1 MSPTTPTQAPQPRPT
16 PAARTTDP
24 IAGGRI
30 PPQDLEAEASLLGS
44 MLLDKDAIG
53 LVLQIIP
60 RDESGRL
67 YRPDHRLLYE
77 VLIDLYDLNRPI
89 DLIVL
94 EDELRRR
101 GLLEEIGGRDYL
113 IDLCRSV
120 PSAANAEYY
129 ARIVRDKGLL
139 RDLVSC
145 TSDILHAAYDSH
157 DDAGTVLDDAEKK
170 LFAVTEQRVSNQ
182 AVAIRDFLD
191 ETMRQIDVFEE
202 GMLTGVPSGFTE
214 LDSMLGGMQNGDFL
228 VVAARPS
235 MGKTALGLSILE
247 YVGIV
252 ENIPCAFFS
261 LEMSKL
267 QVAQRMMCSHAQ
279 VDLHKLRHGRL
290 TDSEKTKL
298 KLVCGN
304 MRNYKIFVDDTAG
317 MSVMELRAK
326 ARRLKML
333 HDIRIVFVDYLQ
345 LMYDRASRENRQQE
359 ISAIS
364 RGLKALAR
372 ELNIPVVA
380 LAQLNRQVEGREGN
394 RPRMSDLRESGA
406 IEQDADVVILL
417 HREEYY
423 LNKKK
428 TGTSEGM
435 DLANKLK
442 GKAELI
448 VAKQR
453 NGPTGDVELHFNPQF
468 TRFDNAAPAYIH
480 DTDYEPGRYGGG
492 TDMSGGAA
500 DDAPF

>member
-1 MSPTTPTQAPQPRPT
+1 
-16 PAARTTDP
+16 
-24 IAGGRI
+24 
-30 PPQDLEAEASLLGS
+30 

-145 TSDILHAAYDSH
+145 TSDILHSAYDSH

-235 MGKTALGLSILE
+235 MGKTALDR
-247 YVGIV
+247 
-252 ENIPCAFFS
+252 
-261 LEMSKL
+261 K
-267 QVAQRMMCSHAQ
+267 
-279 VDLHKLRHGRL
+279 
-290 TDSEKTKL
+290 
-298 KLVCGN
+298 
-304 MRNYKIFVDDTAG
+304 
-317 MSVMELRAK
+317 SV
-326 ARRLKML
+326 
-333 HDIRIVFVDYLQ
+333 V
-345 LMYDRASRENRQQE
+345 
-359 ISAIS
+359 
-364 RGLKALAR
+364 
-372 ELNIPVVA
+372 
-380 LAQLNRQVEGREGN
+380 
-394 RPRMSDLRESGA
+394 
-406 IEQDADVVILL
+406 
-417 HREEYY
+417 
-423 LNKKK
+423 
-428 TGTSEGM
+428 
-435 DLANKLK
+435 
-442 GKAELI
+442 
-448 VAKQR
+448 
-453 NGPTGDVELHFNPQF
+453 
-468 TRFDNAAPAYIH
+468 
-480 DTDYEPGRYGGG
+480 
-492 TDMSGGAA
+492 
-500 DDAPF
+500 